1 METTFDTILM
11 KNLSLITRFN
21 CYVDNSNHTT
31 DSNYILN
38 GEFIPFINIDLF
50 KFNNP
55 NKLITKEN
63 RNIEFE
69 ELHKQLEIIKN
80 KIIFSASRIDS
91 YNHYKVDQFIA
102 NSTYNKITICP
113 TINKNGTSYF
123 NYSSVIFTL
132 VYERVNTHIYN
143 DYEYQIVPCVK
154 KDELNYLLANIF
166 TVSNYFDRFV
176 YFVVRKSLREE
187 NNILYEAYF
196 TKLKERFKNP
206 NIIFTENIEN
216 FLFSDK
222 SIIFNDFE
230 EKEIKEN
237 KIKEKIKEYAKR
249 EINNN

>member
-1 METTFDTILM
+1 METTFNSMIEI
-11 KNLSLITRFN
+11 KNLSLITKFN
-21 CYVDNSNHTT
+21 CYTDNSNHGI
-31 DSNYILN
+31 DSTYILN

-50 KFNNP
+50 KFSHQ

-80 KIIFSASRIDS
+80 KIVFNRLWSNS
-91 YNHYKVDQFIA
+91 YNYYRVEQFI
-102 NSTYNKITICP
+102 NSSYNRIIGCP
-113 TINKNGTSYF
+113 NINRDNISYY
-123 NYSSVIFTL
+123 NYSDVIFTL
-132 VYERVNTHIYN
+132 FQGRNNTPIYN

-154 KDELNYLLANIF
+154 KDELNYLVANIF
-166 TVSNYFDRFV
+166 TTSDYFDRFI
-176 YFVVRKSLREE
+176 YFVVRKSLRE
-187 NNILYEAYF
+187 NSNILYKAYF
-196 TKLKERFKNP
+196 TKLKEQFKNP
-206 NIIFTENIEN
+206 NIIITESIEN

-222 SIIFNDFE
+222 SITFNDFE